1 MNTQEAL
8 TKAMLNKQPISFQY
22 SRMGKS
28 SGTEITAAHVIF
40 ISNKF
45 GKKTV
50 TTDLSCEKNGAAGW
64 KHFDVSNMF
73 NVQVLGM

>member
-22 SRMGKS
+22 SRLGKS
-28 SGTEITAAHVIF
+28 NKTQVTAAHVIF
-40 ISNKF
+40 ISNKM

-50 TTDLSCEKNGAAGW
+50 TTDLSCEKNGSAGW
-64 KHFDVSNMF
+64 KHFDINNMF
-73 NVQVLGM
+73 NVQVL